1 MKIVDH
7 VHWPMVSMGG
17 CRMMVQLV
25 KLVNLKLVVPI
36 RCSSHLKIHDDTF
49 IIKSMHGLA
58 SVQKYSKSLT
68 VH

>member
-1 MKIVDH
+1 
-7 VHWPMVSMGG
+7 
-17 CRMMVQLV
+17 MMVQLV